1 MVLTCKDKNQL
12 ISIQAYHH
20 NLIKYKKTDTFF
32 IIKNNVNNINNVN
45 EMINEI
51 KNNVNEIIN
60 ETNNNSNNNKENH
73 DEKILY
79 INNKNL
85 NKN

>member
-20 NLIKYKKTDTFF
+20 NLIKYKTTDTFF
-32 IIKNNVNNINNVN
+32 IITNNKNNVNNLNNVT
-45 EMINEI
+45 EMINEN
-51 KNNVNEIIN
+51 KNI
-60 ETNNNSNNNKENH
+60 TNNNNLNDTNDNNIKFI
-73 DEKILY
+73 KTI
-79 INNKNL
+79 NL